1 MKQFLYLDTDI
12 VNSIIAQSE
21 KGLIQEQSE
30 ENGSDKKKGT
40 HISGSMEGSGTA
52 GGSFLKLAKAEA
64 NLSLSGELGKEYVS
78 STTSR
83 EIISKV
89 LHDAAFDIAYGYI
102 KPQKLSV
109 GKNDSGEYGDYV
121 ELTRVFDFVDMDY
134 LEKLGFEIVR
144 LSPKDAIDN
153 FEQYIADNVTQDTIL
168 VSCMAVNNENGFK
181 VNTEKLYRLVKNANS
196 ETIVHIDGVQGF
208 CKVTLKGDLISLS
221 GHKIHGFKGIG
232 AMYCADKIRFTPLVY
247 GGGQQ
252 KNLRP
257 GTEPTEL
264 IASFEAAVKAYP
276 ADLTHYS
283 ELNGYLRDRLSKM
296 EDVYIN
302 SPDNSVYNI
311 LSFSVLGVR
320 SEIMLHSLEEKEIY
334 VSSGS
339 ACSKGKISSVPDAF
353 GMNSERADSTIRVS
367 FSMETTKEDI
377 DALCDEIENGIARFR
392 RTKKSSRKGNI

>member
-1 MKQFLYLDTDI
+1 MHCSEGENKMKQFLYLDTDI

-134 LEKLGFEIVR
+134 LEKLFSKNGLIDFLKKNDKEKIETEASRATGGMNRAQLRSTEKTIKSELKKLIAESDKQYDDIHDIIVAFR
-144 LSPKDAIDN
+144 QLMPYARMMISYDGYLIPMDDQYFRIDPQN
-153 FEQYIADNVTQDTIL
+153 L
-168 VSCMAVNNENGFK
+168 GFK
-181 VNTEKLYRLVKNANS
+181 YGGEITCVGMITN
-196 ETIVHIDGVQGF
+196 I
-208 CKVTLKGDLISLS
+208 
-221 GHKIHGFKGIG
+221 IG
-232 AMYCADKIRFTPLVY
+232 ADTNPNDPKNMFATLQFTVNEALRKILPTNEENLCVIHPIAVFY
-247 GGGQQ
+247 G
-252 KNLRP
+252 K
-257 GTEPTEL
+257 
-264 IASFEAAVKAYP
+264 
-276 ADLTHYS
+276 
-283 ELNGYLRDRLSKM
+283 
-296 EDVYIN
+296 
-302 SPDNSVYNI
+302 
-311 LSFSVLGVR
+311 
-320 SEIMLHSLEEKEIY
+320 
-334 VSSGS
+334 
-339 ACSKGKISSVPDAF
+339 
-353 GMNSERADSTIRVS
+353 
-367 FSMETTKEDI
+367 
-377 DALCDEIENGIARFR
+377 
-392 RTKKSSRKGNI
+392 

>member
-40 HISGSMEGSGTA
+40 QISGSMEVSGTA

-134 LEKLGFEIVR
+134 LEKLFSKNGLIDFLKKNDKEKIETEASRATGGMNRAQLRSTEKTIKSELKKLIAESDKQYDDIHDIIVAFR
-144 LSPKDAIDN
+144 QLMPYARMMISYDGYLIPMDDQYFRIDPQN
-153 FEQYIADNVTQDTIL
+153 L
-168 VSCMAVNNENGFK
+168 GFK
-181 VNTEKLYRLVKNANS
+181 YGGEITCVGMITN
-196 ETIVHIDGVQGF
+196 I
-208 CKVTLKGDLISLS
+208 
-221 GHKIHGFKGIG
+221 IG
-232 AMYCADKIRFTPLVY
+232 ADTNPNDPKNMFATLQFTVNEALRKILPTNKENLCVIHPIAVFY
-247 GGGQQ
+247 G
-252 KNLRP
+252 K
-257 GTEPTEL
+257 
-264 IASFEAAVKAYP
+264 
-276 ADLTHYS
+276 
-283 ELNGYLRDRLSKM
+283 
-296 EDVYIN
+296 
-302 SPDNSVYNI
+302 
-311 LSFSVLGVR
+311 
-320 SEIMLHSLEEKEIY
+320 
-334 VSSGS
+334 
-339 ACSKGKISSVPDAF
+339 
-353 GMNSERADSTIRVS
+353 
-367 FSMETTKEDI
+367 
-377 DALCDEIENGIARFR
+377 
-392 RTKKSSRKGNI
+392 